1 MCLQQNHKEGL
12 KKKKKKEPEKKNPT
26 EKAAPASAKKKRT
39 TKKKSYGD
47 KVKGLKQNWKYTQHR
62 QRSQWN

>member
-1 MCLQQNHKEGL
+1 MCLQQNHKEELGL
-12 KKKKKKEPEKKNPT
+12 NKEPEKKNPT

-47 KVKGLKQNWKYTQHR
+47 KVKGLKQN
-62 QRSQWN
+62 

>member
-1 MCLQQNHKEGL
+1 MRETMKRESSPTMCLQQNHKEGL
-12 KKKKKKEPEKKNPT
+12 KKKEPEKKIPK

-47 KVKGLKQNWKYTQHR
+47 KVKGLKQN
-62 QRSQWN
+62 